1 VNSLTLKSFWQQFH
15 ALPPDVR
22 LQARQAFARFQGDP
36 FDPPLQF
43 KEIKSRKG
51 WWSVR
56 VDGGYRALGMRQ
68 DDTIIW
74 FWIGTHD
81 EYLRRIGKK

>member
-1 VNSLTLKSFWQQFH
+1 VNSSTVKSFWQVFH

-22 LQARQAFARFQGDP
+22 LRARKAFVRFQSDP
-36 FDPPLQF
+36 FDARLQF

-68 DDTIIW
+68 GDAITW
-74 FWIGTHD
+74 FWIV
-81 EYLRRIGKK
+81 KK